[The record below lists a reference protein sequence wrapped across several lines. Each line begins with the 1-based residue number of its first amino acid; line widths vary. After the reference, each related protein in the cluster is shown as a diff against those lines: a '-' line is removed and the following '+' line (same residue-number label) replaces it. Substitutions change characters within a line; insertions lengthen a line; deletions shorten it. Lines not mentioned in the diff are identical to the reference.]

1 MKIHQL
7 LNKPTPTINDLAHKY
22 QVSVNVVQQQLH
34 AGIKVEME
42 HANDPDVAREIALDH
57 LGERLDYY
65 QQLAKIETPTQEST
79 TRTSAQ
85 GAPGT
90 LKAKI
95 SGKVTCDKVKA
106 LKSRKNATPH
116 DKAQANWFINMHDC
130 HESELKEVFGS
141 PAQESNWH
149 YFPEDGVWE
158 TNFNYQ
164 GNNIVVEMTLDD
176 NQQTAAWVFGANA
189 KVLPDNYV
197 GYEIVFKV
205 DRKTHATGM
214 IGTHSVSLI
223 SQVIQTILG
232 FLQTHKWDYV
242 AFIGAEYS
250 RNKLYQAISKKLA
263 QRYNLDVLRHSHN
276 FVVYKPLDD
285 SPTQLSEIFRE
296 PSSQVS
302 WRKFPNGMWETNF
315 DYQGHNVVVE
325 MNEYMSQDYARF
337 VLYQNDL
344 DMPSHYRGYNIV
356 FRVDKQ
362 TDVTGQWGVKSV
374 GLISRV
380 LQVVMSFLEN
390 HNWDY
395 VVFSGQHGS
404 RNKLYAAMSE
414 KLARQFHLKIAT
426 SFDDFVVYK
435 PYESLQEIF
444 RAPPKPATWRQ
455 DKDKWWTTKFS
466 LAGHKVVIGLEPDDQ
481 IPQDYISYL
490 ANSMNIKIPEHYR
503 GFNIS
508 FTVDDNIHLTG
519 ELGTISIKLL
529 GKIVQLLRGFLST
542 HKWDYITFSGDTGS
556 RNKLYLA
563 MASKLAKEIGGKL
576 LNKGSAF
583 AIYKPYKSLDE
594 AFDWKLP
601 KSAWQV
607 LARGD
612 NYITLAFT
620 IGGSDYE
627 IDIMTIPKA
636 PGIYDVVF
644 TSIGADDPTGITGSG
659 HAFKV
664 FSAVK
669 QMIDHARSQQTAQP
683 MRGLFFTAKGAS
695 RQKLYAI
702 LAPKLAQAYGWK
714 YTTDPQKMPYE
725 PNPKFEKGWLIYDPK
740 YLDETAGVGL
750 VVPGVNMPAGMH
762 KNEIQRQ
769 AKKFGF
775 RVSPTGVPPLIRA
788 S

>member
-1 MKIHQL
+1 MKINQL
-7 LNKPTPTINDLAHKY
+7 LDKPTPTIKDLANKY
-22 QVSVNVVQQQLH
+22 QVSVNVVQQQLRS
-34 AGIKVEME
+34 GIEVEME
-42 HANDPDVAREIALDH
+42 HTHDPTVAREIALDH
-57 LGERLDYY
+57 LAERLDYY
-65 QQLAKIETPTQEST
+65 QLLSHMETPTQEST

-95 SGKVTCDKVKA
+95 SGKVTCAKVKA
-106 LKSRKNATPH
+106 LKSRKNTTPH

-130 HESELKEVFGS
+130 NEQH
-141 PAQESNWH
+141 
-149 YFPEDGVWE
+149 
-158 TNFNYQ
+158 
-164 GNNIVVEMTLDD
+164 
-176 NQQTAAWVFGANA
+176 
-189 KVLPDNYV
+189 
-197 GYEIVFKV
+197 
-205 DRKTHATGM
+205 
-214 IGTHSVSLI
+214 
-223 SQVIQTILG
+223 IQ
-232 FLQTHKWDYV
+232 
-242 AFIGAEYS
+242 
-250 RNKLYQAISKKLA
+250 
-263 QRYNLDVLRHSHN
+263 
-276 FVVYKPLDD
+276 
-285 SPTQLSEIFRE
+285 EIFRE
-296 PSSQVS
+296 PSSQVT
-302 WRKFPNGMWETNF
+302 WRKFPYGMWEANF

-325 MNEYMSQDYARF
+325 MNEYISQDYARF
-337 VLYQNDL
+337 VFYQNDL
-344 DMPSHYRGYNIV
+344 DMPDHYRGYDIV

-414 KLARQFHLKIAT
+414 KLAQQFHLKIAT

-435 PYESLQEIF
+435 PYESL
-444 RAPPKPATWRQ
+444 
-455 DKDKWWTTKFS
+455 
-466 LAGHKVVIGLEPDDQ
+466 
-481 IPQDYISYL
+481 
-490 ANSMNIKIPEHYR
+490 
-503 GFNIS
+503 
-508 FTVDDNIHLTG
+508 
-519 ELGTISIKLL
+519 
-529 GKIVQLLRGFLST
+529 
-542 HKWDYITFSGDTGS
+542 
-556 RNKLYLA
+556 
-563 MASKLAKEIGGKL
+563 
-576 LNKGSAF
+576 
-583 AIYKPYKSLDE
+583 DE
-594 AFDWKLP
+594 SFDWKLP
-601 KSAWQV
+601 KNAWQV

-612 NYITLAFT
+612 NYITLDFT

-644 TSIGADDPTGITGSG
+644 ASMDADDPTGITGSG
-659 HAFKV
+659 QPFKV

-683 MRGLFFTAKGAS
+683 IRGLFFTAKGAS
-695 RQKLYAI
+695 RQKLYAA

-725 PNPKFEKGWLIYDPK
+725 PNPKFEKGWLIWDPK